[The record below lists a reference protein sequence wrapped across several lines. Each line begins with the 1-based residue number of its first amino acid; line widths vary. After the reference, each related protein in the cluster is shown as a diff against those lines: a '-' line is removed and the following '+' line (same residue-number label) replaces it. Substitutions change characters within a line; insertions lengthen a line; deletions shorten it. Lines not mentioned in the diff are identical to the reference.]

1 MIYFLMNGLTF
12 LDVVIGYNGG
22 VIMATL
28 ILGNYSCEYNRV
40 DKTNYINLDN
50 NTVTTVELFDTGTD
64 EDKYIFIVDGNIDNF
79 KQYNYCSIDGKY
91 YFLEP
96 YKVLDG
102 GMCEMLATFDFLYNN
117 KEKIY
122 NSVQLVTRNAKNRN
136 AYLVDNEMTFTNYD
150 LIDCYEFPN
159 AINNDSIILITVG

>member
-1 MIYFLMNGLTF
+1 
-12 LDVVIGYNGG
+12 
-22 VIMATL
+22 MATV

-40 DKTNYINLDN
+40 DKTNYINLEN
-50 NTVTTVELFDTGTD
+50 NTLSTVDLFDTGTD
-64 EDKYIFIVDGNIDNF
+64 EDKYIFIMDGSIDTF
-79 KQYNYCSIDGKY
+79 KQYNYCSIDNNF

-102 GMCEMLATFDFLYNN
+102 GMCEMMATFDYLYNN

-159 AINNDSIILITVG
+159 AINQDSIILITVG

>member
-1 MIYFLMNGLTF
+1 
-12 LDVVIGYNGG
+12 
-22 VIMATL
+22 MATV

-40 DKTNYINLDN
+40 DKTNYINLN
-50 NTVTTVELFDTGTD
+50 NTLTNVDLFDTGTD
-64 EDKYIFIVDGNIDNF
+64 EDKYIFIMDGTIDTF
-79 KQYNYCSIDGKY
+79 KQYNYCSIDDNF
-91 YFLEP
+91 YFLDP

-102 GMCEMLATFDFLYNN
+102 GMCEMMATFDYLYNN

-122 NSVQLVTRNAKNRN
+122 NSVQLVSRNAKKRN

>member
-1 MIYFLMNGLTF
+1 
-12 LDVVIGYNGG
+12 
-22 VIMATL
+22 MATV

-50 NTVTTVELFDTGTD
+50 NTLTTVDLFDTGTD
-64 EDKYIFIVDGNIDNF
+64 EDKYIFIMDGTIDTF
-79 KQYNYCSIDGKY
+79 KQYNYCSIDGNF

-102 GMCEMLATFDFLYNN
+102 GMCEMMATFDYLYNN

-122 NSVQLVTRNAKNRN
+122 NSVQLVSRNAKNRN

-150 LIDCYEFPN
+150 
-159 AINNDSIILITVG
+159 

>member
-1 MIYFLMNGLTF
+1 
-12 LDVVIGYNGG
+12 
-22 VIMATL
+22 MATV

-50 NTVTTVELFDTGTD
+50 NTLTTVDLFDTGTD
-64 EDKYIFIVDGNIDNF
+64 EDKYIFIIDGSIDTFN
-79 KQYNYCSIDGKY
+79 QYNYCSIDGNF

-102 GMCEMLATFDFLYNN
+102 GMCEMMATFDYLYNN

-122 NSVQLVTRNAKNRN
+122 NSVQLVSRNAKNRN

>member
-1 MIYFLMNGLTF
+1 
-12 LDVVIGYNGG
+12 
-22 VIMATL
+22 MATV

-50 NTVTTVELFDTGTD
+50 NTLTTVDVFDTGTD
-64 EDKYIFIVDGNIDNF
+64 EDKYIFIMDGTIDTF
-79 KQYNYCSIDGKY
+79 KQYNYCSIDNNF

-102 GMCEMLATFDFLYNN
+102 GMCEMIATFDYLYNN

-122 NSVQLVTRNAKNRN
+122 NSVQLVTRNAKKRN

>member
-1 MIYFLMNGLTF
+1 
-12 LDVVIGYNGG
+12 
-22 VIMATL
+22 MATV

-50 NTVTTVELFDTGTD
+50 NTLTTVDLFETGTD
-64 EDKYIFIVDGNIDNF
+64 EDKYIFIVDGNIDTY
-79 KQYNYCSIDGKY
+79 KQYNYCSIDGNF

-102 GMCEMLATFDFLYNN
+102 GMCEMIATFDYLYNN
-117 KEKIY
+117 KEQIY

>member
-1 MIYFLMNGLTF
+1 
-12 LDVVIGYNGG
+12 
-22 VIMATL
+22 MAAV

-50 NTVTTVELFDTGTD
+50 NTLTTVDLFDTGTD
-64 EDKYIFIVDGNIDNF
+64 EDKYIFIMDGTIDTF
-79 KQYNYCSIDGKY
+79 KQYNYCSIDGNF

-102 GMCEMLATFDFLYNN
+102 GMCEMMATFDYLYNN

-122 NSVQLVTRNAKNRN
+122 NSVQLVSRNAKNRN

>member
-1 MIYFLMNGLTF
+1 
-12 LDVVIGYNGG
+12 
-22 VIMATL
+22 MATV

-40 DKTNYINLDN
+40 DKTNFINLDH
-50 NTVTTVELFDTGTD
+50 NTLTTVDLFDTGTD

-79 KQYNYCSIDGKY
+79 KQYNYCSIDNNF

-102 GMCEMLATFDFLYNN
+102 GMCEMMATFDYLYNN

-122 NSVQLVTRNAKNRN
+122 DSTQLVTRNAKNRN

>member
-1 MIYFLMNGLTF
+1 
-12 LDVVIGYNGG
+12 
-22 VIMATL
+22 MASV

-40 DKTNYINLDN
+40 DKTNYINLN
-50 NTVTTVELFDTGTD
+50 HNTLTTVDVFDTGTD
-64 EDKYIFIVDGNIDNF
+64 EDKYIFIMDGTIDTF
-79 KQYNYCSIDGKY
+79 KQYNYCSIDNNF

-102 GMCEMLATFDFLYNN
+102 GMCEMMATFDYLYNN
-117 KEKIY
+117 KEQIY
-122 NSVQLVTRNAKNRN
+122 NSVQLVSRNAKNRN

>member
-1 MIYFLMNGLTF
+1 
-12 LDVVIGYNGG
+12 
-22 VIMATL
+22 MATV

-50 NTVTTVELFDTGTD
+50 NTLTTVDLFDTGTD
-64 EDKYIFIVDGNIDNF
+64 EDKYIFIMDGTIDTF
-79 KQYNYCSIDGKY
+79 KQYNYCSIDGNF

-102 GMCEMLATFDFLYNN
+102 GMCEMMATFDYLYNN

-122 NSVQLVTRNAKNRN
+122 NSVQLVSRNAKNRN

>member
-1 MIYFLMNGLTF
+1 
-12 LDVVIGYNGG
+12 
-22 VIMATL
+22 MATV

-40 DKTNYINLDN
+40 DKTNYINLDH
-50 NTVTTVELFDTGTD
+50 NTLTTVDVFDTGTD
-64 EDKYIFIVDGNIDNF
+64 EDKYIFIVDGTIDTF
-79 KQYNYCSIDGKY
+79 KQYNYCSIDGNF

-102 GMCEMLATFDFLYNN
+102 GMCEMMATYDYLYNN

-122 NSVQLVTRNAKNRN
+122 NSVQLVTRNAKHRN
-136 AYLVDNEMTFTNYD
+136 AYMVDNEMTFTNYD

>member
-1 MIYFLMNGLTF
+1 
-12 LDVVIGYNGG
+12 
-22 VIMATL
+22 MAAV

-50 NTVTTVELFDTGTD
+50 NTSTTVDLFDTGTD
-64 EDKYIFIVDGNIDNF
+64 EDKYIFIIDGPIDTF
-79 KQYNYCSIDGKY
+79 KQYNYCSIDGNF

-102 GMCEMLATFDFLYNN
+102 GMCEMMATFDYLYNN

-122 NSVQLVTRNAKNRN
+122 NSVQLVSRNAKNRN

>member
-1 MIYFLMNGLTF
+1 
-12 LDVVIGYNGG
+12 
-22 VIMATL
+22 MATV

-50 NTVTTVELFDTGTD
+50 NTLTTVDVFDTGTD
-64 EDKYIFIVDGNIDNF
+64 EDKYIFIMDGTIDTF
-79 KQYNYCSIDGKY
+79 KQYNYCSIDNNF

-102 GMCEMLATFDFLYNN
+102 GMCEMVATFDYLYNN

-122 NSVQLVTRNAKNRN
+122 NSVQLVTRNAKKRN

>member
-1 MIYFLMNGLTF
+1 
-12 LDVVIGYNGG
+12 
-22 VIMATL
+22 MATI

-40 DKTNYINLDN
+40 DKTNYINLDH
-50 NTVTTVELFDTGTD
+50 NTLTASDLFDTGTD
-64 EDKYIFIVDGNIDNF
+64 EDKYIFIVDGNIDTF
-79 KQYNYCSIDGKY
+79 KQYNYCKIDNNF

-102 GMCEMLATFDFLYNN
+102 GMCEMLAAFDYLYNN
-117 KEKIY
+117 KEQIY

>member
-1 MIYFLMNGLTF
+1 
-12 LDVVIGYNGG
+12 
-22 VIMATL
+22 MATI
-28 ILGNYSCEYNRV
+28 ILGNYTCEYNRV
-40 DKTNYINLDN
+40 DKTNYINLDH
-50 NTVTTVELFDTGTD
+50 NTLTTADLFDTGTD
-64 EDKYIFIVDGNIDNF
+64 EDKYIFIVDGNIDTF
-79 KQYNYCSIDGKY
+79 KQYNYCKIDNNF

-102 GMCEMLATFDFLYNN
+102 GMCEMIATFDYLYNN
-117 KEKIY
+117 KEQIY

>member
-1 MIYFLMNGLTF
+1 
-12 LDVVIGYNGG
+12 
-22 VIMATL
+22 MATV

-50 NTVTTVELFDTGTD
+50 NTLTASDLFDTGTD
-64 EDKYIFIVDGNIDNF
+64 EDKYIFIVDGNIDTF
-79 KQYNYCSIDGKY
+79 KQYNYCKIDNNF

-102 GMCEMLATFDFLYNN
+102 GMCEMMATFDYLYNN
-117 KEKIY
+117 KEQIY

>member
-1 MIYFLMNGLTF
+1 
-12 LDVVIGYNGG
+12 
-22 VIMATL
+22 MAAV

-40 DKTNYINLDN
+40 DKTNYINLNN
-50 NTVTTVELFDTGTD
+50 NTLTTVDVFDTGTD
-64 EDKYIFIVDGNIDNF
+64 EDKYIFIMDGTIDTF
-79 KQYNYCSIDGKY
+79 KQYNYCSIDGNF

-102 GMCEMLATFDFLYNN
+102 GMCEMMATFDYLYNN

-122 NSVQLVTRNAKNRN
+122 NSVQLVSRNAKKRN

-150 LIDCYEFPN
+150 LIDCYEFPS

>member
-1 MIYFLMNGLTF
+1 
-12 LDVVIGYNGG
+12 
-22 VIMATL
+22 MAAV

-50 NTVTTVELFDTGTD
+50 NTLTTVDLFDTGTD
-64 EDKYIFIVDGNIDNF
+64 EDKYIFIMDGTIDTF
-79 KQYNYCSIDGKY
+79 KQYNYCSIDGNF

-102 GMCEMLATFDFLYNN
+102 GMCEMMATFDYLYNN

-122 NSVQLVTRNAKNRN
+122 NSVQLVSRNAKNRN

-159 AINNDSIILITVG
+159 TINNDSIILITVG

>member
-1 MIYFLMNGLTF
+1 
-12 LDVVIGYNGG
+12 
-22 VIMATL
+22 MATV

-50 NTVTTVELFDTGTD
+50 NTLTTVDLFDTGTD
-64 EDKYIFIVDGNIDNF
+64 EDKYIFIIDGSIDTF
-79 KQYNYCSIDGKY
+79 KQYNYCSIDGNF

-102 GMCEMLATFDFLYNN
+102 GMCEMIATFDYLYNN

-122 NSVQLVTRNAKNRN
+122 NSVQLVSRNAKNRN

>member
-1 MIYFLMNGLTF
+1 
-12 LDVVIGYNGG
+12 
-22 VIMATL
+22 MATV
-28 ILGNYSCEYNRV
+28 ILGNYSCEYNIV
-40 DKTNYINLDN
+40 DKTNYIKLDN
-50 NTVTTVELFDTGTD
+50 NTVTTVDLFDTGTD
-64 EDKYIFIVDGNIDNF
+64 EDKYIFIMDGTIDTF
-79 KQYNYCSIDGKY
+79 KQYNYCSIDGNF

-102 GMCEMLATFDFLYNN
+102 GMCEMMAAFDYLYNN

-122 NSVQLVTRNAKNRN
+122 NSVQLVSRNAKKRN
-136 AYLVDNEMTFTNYD
+136 AFMVDNEMTFTNYD

>member
-1 MIYFLMNGLTF
+1 
-12 LDVVIGYNGG
+12 
-22 VIMATL
+22 MATV

-40 DKTNYINLDN
+40 DKTNYINLDH
-50 NTVTTVELFDTGTD
+50 NTLTAADLFDTGTD
-64 EDKYIFIVDGNIDNF
+64 EDKYIFIVDGTIDTF
-79 KQYNYCSIDGKY
+79 KQYNYCKIDNNF

-102 GMCEMLATFDFLYNN
+102 GMCEMMATFDYLYNN
-117 KEKIY
+117 KEQIY

>member
-1 MIYFLMNGLTF
+1 
-12 LDVVIGYNGG
+12 
-22 VIMATL
+22 MATV

-50 NTVTTVELFDTGTD
+50 NTLTTVDLFDTGTD
-64 EDKYIFIVDGNIDNF
+64 EDKYIFIMDGNIDTF
-79 KQYNYCSIDGKY
+79 KQYNYCSIDGNF

-102 GMCEMLATFDFLYNN
+102 RMCEMMATFDYLYNN

-122 NSVQLVTRNAKNRN
+122 NSVQLVSRNAKNRN

>member
-1 MIYFLMNGLTF
+1 
-12 LDVVIGYNGG
+12 
-22 VIMATL
+22 MATI
-28 ILGNYSCEYNRV
+28 ILGTYTCEYNRV
-40 DKTNYINLDN
+40 DKTNYINLDH
-50 NTVTTVELFDTGTD
+50 NTLTTTDLFDTGTD
-64 EDKYIFIVDGNIDNF
+64 EDKYIFIVDGNIDTF
-79 KQYNYCSIDGKY
+79 KQYNYCKIDNNF
-91 YFLEP
+91 YFLDP

-102 GMCEMLATFDFLYNN
+102 GMCEMMATFDYLYNN
-117 KEKIY
+117 KEQIY

>member
-1 MIYFLMNGLTF
+1 
-12 LDVVIGYNGG
+12 
-22 VIMATL
+22 MAAV

-50 NTVTTVELFDTGTD
+50 NTLTTVDLFDTGTD
-64 EDKYIFIVDGNIDNF
+64 EDKYIFIMDGTIDTF
-79 KQYNYCSIDGKY
+79 KQYNYCSIDGNF

-102 GMCEMLATFDFLYNN
+102 GMCEMMATFDYLYNN

>member
-1 MIYFLMNGLTF
+1 
-12 LDVVIGYNGG
+12 
-22 VIMATL
+22 MATV

-40 DKTNYINLDN
+40 DKTNYINLDH
-50 NTVTTVELFDTGTD
+50 NTLTAADLFDTGTD
-64 EDKYIFIVDGNIDNF
+64 EDKYIFIVDGTIDTF
-79 KQYNYCSIDGKY
+79 KQYNYCKIDNNF

-102 GMCEMLATFDFLYNN
+102 GMCEMMATFDYLYNN
-117 KEKIY
+117 KEQIY

-159 AINNDSIILITVG
+159 AINQDSIILITVG

>member
-1 MIYFLMNGLTF
+1 
-12 LDVVIGYNGG
+12 
-22 VIMATL
+22 MATV

-50 NTVTTVELFDTGTD
+50 NTLTSVELFDTGTD
-64 EDKYIFIVDGNIDNF
+64 EDKYIFIMDGTIDTF
-79 KQYNYCSIDGKY
+79 KQYNYCSIDGNF

-102 GMCEMLATFDFLYNN
+102 GMCEMMASFDFLYNN

-122 NSVQLVTRNAKNRN
+122 NSVQLVSRNAKNRN

>member
-1 MIYFLMNGLTF
+1 
-12 LDVVIGYNGG
+12 
-22 VIMATL
+22 MAAV

-50 NTVTTVELFDTGTD
+50 NTLTTVDLFDTGTD
-64 EDKYIFIVDGNIDNF
+64 EDKYIFIIDGHIDTF
-79 KQYNYCSIDGKY
+79 KQYNYCSIDGNF

-102 GMCEMLATFDFLYNN
+102 GMCEMMATFDYLYNN

-122 NSVQLVTRNAKNRN
+122 NSVQLVSRNAKNRN

>member
-1 MIYFLMNGLTF
+1 
-12 LDVVIGYNGG
+12 
-22 VIMATL
+22 MATV

-50 NTVTTVELFDTGTD
+50 NTLTAADLFDTGTD
-64 EDKYIFIVDGNIDNF
+64 EDKYIFIVDGNIDTF
-79 KQYNYCSIDGKY
+79 KQYNYCKIDNNF

-96 YKVLDG
+96 YKVLEG
-102 GMCEMLATFDFLYNN
+102 GMCEMMATFDYLYNN